1 MLLAAASDGHAFW
14 GIALGMGAVV
24 ILVVIALLT
33 LLLRVAKDIDSGVE
47 TLTATATGVAGN
59 TAAIMELPQTA
70 GVLREIRDEAMLH
83 DEFLRGR

>member
-14 GIALGMGAVV
+14 LIALGIGAVV

-47 TLTATATGVAGN
+47 TLTATATAVAGN
-59 TAAIMELPQTA
+59 TAAIMELPTTA
-70 GVLREIRDEAMLH
+70 GVLREIRDEALLH